1 MNRNVGG
8 LDRSA
13 RLIVG
18 SILAIA
24 GIVVAAGFWELGT
37 LVGAGAL
44 VVGAV
49 LLVTGAT
56 QKCPLNSVAGV
67 DTTE

>member
-37 LVGAGAL
+37 VVGAGAL

>member
-1 MNRNVGG
+1 MNKNVGG

-13 RLIVG
+13 RLVVG

-37 LVGAGAL
+37 VIGAGAL